1 MPPPSGAPEK
11 RLAAAIS
18 RLVGTDSWRLR
29 LWDGVEVAPAGEVG
43 FTVTLN
49 SPRALDVLLGGTP
62 ERAFGRAYVAGLIDI
77 EPLDA
82 FLEGEA
88 RTPLSRMA
96 RAWPGIMAA
105 ALRMGGR
112 PHRGHADGAEARLRG
127 RMHSRARDAA
137 AVRHHYDLPADF
149 YELWLDESMTYSCA
163 IFSRGATTLEEAQE
177 CKLDLVCTKLGLEE
191 GQRVLDVGCG
201 WGSFA
206 LHAARNYGV
215 SVVGI
220 TLSPPQAETARRR
233 AAEAGLADKIDIRV
247 QDWRELPP
255 GDTFD
260 AISSIGMVEHV
271 GEESI
276 DAYAARLR
284 ELLNP
289 ETGRLLN
296 HGIARVDPGDPTGG
310 PFTQH
315 YVFPDGAPL
324 QLSRMLLAFERA
336 GLVSDH
342 IEGFAP
348 DYAETLRHWYT
359 RLDEHLDEA
368 TRLAGEERIRVW
380 RLYLRAARWGFLNDF
395 TSIYQVRAR
404 PEGSAFLAPLAA
416 RSAAVAA

>member
-1 MPPPSGAPEK
+1 MRLERTAPLREA
-11 RLAAAIS
+11 LAEALPDRPFGI
-18 RLVGTDSWRLR
+18 RF
-29 LWDGVEVAPAGEVG
+29 WDGTELPATAPGPRFTAHSPKAVAYAAFAPGE
-43 FTVTLN
+43 
-49 SPRALDVLLGGTP
+49 LGV
-62 ERAFGRAYVAGLIDI
+62 GRAYVAGELEVDN
-77 EPLDA
+77 LDA
-82 FLEGEA
+82 AVEVV
-88 RTPLSRMA
+88 RTWHPP
-96 RAWPGIMAA
+96 AWD
-105 ALRMGGR
+105 RKTQ
-112 PHRGHADGAEARLRG
+112 ARLIVAGLRAMGVRRPPPRPSAELVSHG
-127 RMHSRARDAA
+127 RLHSLLRDST

-149 YELWLDESMTYSCA
+149 YKLWLDESMTYSCA

-177 CKLDLVCTKLGLEE
+177 TKLELVCTKLGLEE
-191 GQRVLDVGCG
+191 GDRVLDVGCG

-359 RLDEHLDEA
+359 RLDENLDEA